1 MKFCNNVLY
10 RCKIY
15 LPLLLALFTTVAVAL
30 AVVAALFFLVVFFF
44 VFFVGLVFF
53 LGFLFFSPLPSCLTK
68 QYHRNKTKRGKRTK
82 ALSAN
87 GEEDLFS
94 SLLT

>member
-1 MKFCNNVLY
+1 MLY
-10 RCKIY
+10 RCTAVIY
-15 LPLLLALFTTVAVAL
+15 LPLLLALFATVAVAL
-30 AVVAALFFLVVFFF
+30 AVAALFFFVVFFF
-44 VFFVGLVFF
+44 MFFVGLVF
-53 LGFLFFSPLPSCLTK
+53 LLVFLFFSPLPSCLTK

>member
-1 MKFCNNVLY
+1 MKFCNIGV
-10 RCKIY
+10 IY
-15 LPLLLALFTTVAVAL
+15 LPLLLALFTTVVVAL
-30 AVVAALFFLVVFFF
+30 AVVAALFFFVVFFF
-44 VFFVGLVFF
+44 VFFVGLVF
-53 LGFLFFSPLPSCLTK
+53 LLVFLFFSPLPSCLTK

>member
-1 MKFCNNVLY
+1 MLY
-10 RCKIY
+10 IGVIY
-15 LPLLLALFTTVAVAL
+15 LPLLLALFATVAVAL
-30 AVVAALFFLVVFFF
+30 AVAALFFFVVFFF
-44 VFFVGLVFF
+44 MFFVGLVF
-53 LGFLFFSPLPSCLTK
+53 LLVFLFFSPLPSCLTK